1 MKEMERNNRVAMI
14 AHGVI
19 NACMLFIS
27 VIGFVEHIVSA
38 PVLVV
43 LILLGIIPV
52 LAEFICWKRDHAT
65 KAIKHLSLIGFAL
78 FYTVLLFTAQ
88 CNMVYA
94 FVIPMMFA
102 VMPYHDVKA
111 FVLINVGTVVEN
123 ILVVLLGATQGGF
136 GYLGQDAG
144 FIQISVMILLCI
156 TSIYATISNQKNTD
170 ENIESITAAQ
180 DRTEATLREVMEMSS
195 RMETSVADITAELNK
210 LETAFDSTKTAMEEV
225 SAGSGESAAAIQ
237 QQTAQTEAIQ
247 EKVNTVGEVAETIG
261 NNMEHTIEILDAG
274 KEEMTGLKEQ
284 AEASARNSELAAQK
298 LEKLDHYMQEM
309 HSIVEII
316 SKIANQTSLLALNAS
331 IEAARAGESGK
342 GFAVVADQVRQL
354 SINTAES
361 AEDIVKYV
369 SELKTNIDELA
380 TAMEE
385 TTQSLGEGSKKV
397 EKSLAALEQMNGQMD
412 SIRGRVDSIFDDID
426 TQTGVTKSFAM
437 QMGNISESYSVL
449 SKDCLQSGHRIF
461 EVGRYL
467 DKTRSDLVRGCSE
480 ITQQDWMR
488 VFEVDHYVLT
498 WRVYNNIVGFEH
510 LQKKQVDNPAG
521 CKLGKWLN
529 RQTDERLVRSSE
541 YTALVKAHNDLH
553 HFATLSWQA
562 KEDGNTEKALAYFN
576 NTYGAFMEYDK
587 ALKHLQQRM
596 KELGYNTDTQIA
608 AFGGR

>member
-1 MKEMERNNRVAMI
+1 MQSGFHRKPDCIFVWFIDGDTIMNYNIRDVRNEYIRWERRRMQMKELERSNRVAMI

-27 VIGFVEHIVSA
+27 VIGFVEHTVSA

-43 LILLGIIPV
+43 LMLLGIIPV

-123 ILVVLLGATQGGF
+123 ILVVLLGAIQGGF

-237 QQTAQTEAIQ
+237 QQTSQTEAIQ

-261 NNMEHTIEILDAG
+261 SNMEHTIEMLDAG
-274 KEEMTGLKEQ
+274 KEEMAGLKEQ
-284 AEASARNSELAAQK
+284 AEDSARNSELAAQK

-309 HSIVEII
+309 HSIVELI
-316 SKIANQTSLLALNAS
+316 SGITSQTSLLALNAS
-331 IEAARAGESGK
+331 IEAARAGENGK
-342 GFAVVADQVRQL
+342 GFAVVAEQIRELADQSRE
-354 SINTAES
+354 STEHINQIVNGLIENSNISVETA
-361 AEDIVKYV
+361 KKV
-369 SELKTNIDELA
+369 SEA
-380 TAMEE
+380 F
-385 TTQSLGEGSKKV
+385 
-397 EKSLAALEQMNGQMD
+397 EKQDAK
-412 SIRGRVDSIFDDID
+412 IKD
-426 TQTGVTKSFAM
+426 TEA
-437 QMGNISESYSVL
+437 I
-449 SKDCLQSGHRIF
+449 
-461 EVGRYL
+461 
-467 DKTRSDLVRGCSE
+467 
-480 ITQQDWMR
+480 
-488 VFEVDHYVLT
+488 
-498 WRVYNNIVGFEH
+498 
-510 LQKKQVDNPAG
+510 
-521 CKLGKWLN
+521 
-529 RQTDERLVRSSE
+529 
-541 YTALVKAHNDLH
+541 
-553 HFATLSWQA
+553 FATLNSEINRVGSAVSGIAAEASDLEQHKNTIA
-562 KEDGNTEKALAYFN
+562 YGVDNLAQFAEENASSGQITKENMN
-576 NTYGAFMEYDK
+576 NLEQVMEQCKGSTDK
-587 ALKHLQQRM
+587 IANVSA
-596 KELGYNTDTQIA
+596 ELVTQIKK
-608 AFGGR
+608 FSGNGLKKR

>member
-237 QQTAQTEAIQ
+237 QQTSQTEAIQ
-247 EKVNTVGEVAETIG
+247 EKVNTVGEVA
-261 NNMEHTIEILDAG
+261 HTIEMLDAG

-284 AEASARNSELAAQK
+284 AEDSARNSELAAQK
-298 LEKLDHYMQEM
+298 LETLDHYMQEM

-331 IEAARAGESGK
+331 IEAARAGEAGR
-342 GFAVVADQVRQL
+342 GFSVVATEISGMATQTKDATGNIAELIQNVSGAIGEVVTVIRQMIDGIG
-354 SINTAES
+354 SQREGTMRAADSFTAI
-361 AEDIVKYV
+361 EDSSYTIVDNLGEMLQTV
-369 SELKTNIDELA
+369 EALKTANQEI
-380 TAMEE
+380 
-385 TTQSLGEGSKKV
+385 
-397 EKSLAALEQMNGQMD
+397 
-412 SIRGRVDSIFDDID
+412 VDSI
-426 TQTGVTKSFAM
+426 QT
-437 QMGNISESYSVL
+437 ISATTE
-449 SKDCLQSGHRIF
+449 
-461 EVGRYL
+461 EV
-467 DKTRSDLVRGCSE
+467 SAHASE
-480 ITQQDWMR
+480 TLEAEERNREI
-488 VFEVDHYVLT
+488 
-498 WRVYNNIVGFEH
+498 
-510 LQKKQVDNPAG
+510 LQKITENM
-521 CKLGKWLN
+521 N
-529 RQTDERLVRSSE
+529 SM
-541 YTALVKAHNDLH
+541 VK
-553 HFATLSWQA
+553 
-562 KEDGNTEKALAYFN
+562 K
-576 NTYGAFMEYDK
+576 
-587 ALKHLQQRM
+587 
-596 KELGYNTDTQIA
+596 
-608 AFGGR
+608 

>member
-1 MKEMERNNRVAMI
+1 MQSGFHRKSDCIFVWFIDGDTIMNYNIRDVRNEYIIRDRRRMQMKEMERSNRVAMI

-27 VIGFVEHIVSA
+27 VIGFIEHTVSA
-38 PVLVV
+38 PVLAV

-52 LAEFICWKRDHAT
+52 VAEFICWKRNHAT
-65 KAIKHLSLIGFAL
+65 KAIKHLSMIGFAL

-111 FVLINVGTVVEN
+111 FALINVGTMIEN
-123 ILVVLLGATQGGF
+123 VLVVLLGATQGGF
-136 GYLGQDAG
+136 GYLGQNAG

-210 LETAFDSTKTAMEEV
+210 LETAFDSTKIAMEEV

-247 EKVNTVGEVAETIG
+247 EKVNTVSEVAETIG

-284 AEASARNSELAAQK
+284 AEDSARNSELAAQK
-298 LEKLDHYMQEM
+298 LETLDHYMQEM

-331 IEAARAGESGK
+331 IEAARAGENGR
-342 GFAVVADQVRQL
+342 GFAVVATQIGKLAQT
-354 SINTAES
+354 SAES
-361 AEDIVKYV
+361 VHTIENLIQQINGYV
-369 SELKTNIDELA
+369 DACVTQANVSVSNI
-380 TAMEE
+380 
-385 TTQSLGEGSKKV
+385 GESGQLISV
-397 EKSLAALEQMNGQMD
+397 ALETF
-412 SIRGRVDSIFDDID
+412 DSIFQNIAAANELVESM
-426 TQTGVTKSFAM
+426 VTKVSKVDDVAT
-437 QMGNISESYSVL
+437 NVAAISEEQAASSQEILATSDTMV
-449 SKDCLQSGHRIF
+449 SQAQEI
-461 EVGRYL
+461 
-467 DKTRSDLVRGCSE
+467 TRSS
-480 ITQQDWMR
+480 T
-488 VFEVDHYVLT
+488 H
-498 WRVYNNIVGFEH
+498 
-510 LQKKQVDNPAG
+510 A
-521 CKLGKWLN
+521 
-529 RQTDERLVRSSE
+529 
-541 YTALVKAHNDLH
+541 A
-553 HFATLSWQA
+553 
-562 KEDGNTEKALAYFN
+562 EDS
-576 NTYGAFMEYDK
+576 
-587 ALKHLQQRM
+587 
-596 KELGYNTDTQIA
+596 KELSVSAEELSNQVNKFKI
-608 AFGGR
+608 